1 MEKAVYHNI
10 SYKRVSGLES
20 VLLER
25 IAGSGVT
32 VFGVQ
37 EAVRLTG
44 FSRTRAHN
52 LLASL
57 AKKGLAVK
65 ILRNKYCLGE
75 TVFENPFA
83 VATRTF
89 VPSYVS
95 FWSALSFYGFTEQ
108 QLRVVQI
115 ASPKQFRKVK
125 LKEISIQPIT
135 LKPKNFF
142 GYIEMNGFAIAS
154 KEKALVDSALN
165 FENAGGFSEFTKCLR
180 NAWGQINKG
189 AFFEFLLKVNNES
202 LNSRVGYLIEETGL
216 SVSKRLLQKIHAK
229 KSNCFVK
236 LNPAKGRASNY
247 NKKWNIIV
255 NDSIEET
262 KGL

>member
-1 MEKAVYHNI
+1 MEKALYQNTG
-10 SYKRVSGLES
+10 YKGVSGFER

-25 IAGSGVT
+25 MAGSGIT
-32 VFGVQ
+32 VFGTQ
-37 EAVRLTG
+37 ETMRLVG
-44 FSRTRAHN
+44 FGRARAHN

-57 AKKGLAVK
+57 AKKGLAVRV
-65 ILRNKYCLGE
+65 LRNRYCLKE

-83 VATRTF
+83 VATRAF

-115 ASPKQFRKVK
+115 AGPKQFRKVK

-135 LKPKNFF
+135 VKPKNFF

-165 FENAGGFSEFTKCLR
+165 FENAGGFGEFAKCLR

-189 AFFEFLLKVNNES
+189 TFFEFLLKVNNES
-202 LNSRVGYLIEETGL
+202 LNSRIGYLVEETGL
-216 SVSKRLLQKIHAK
+216 SISKRLLQKIHAK

-236 LNPAKGRASNY
+236 LNPAKGRAGNY

-262 KGL
+262 QGL

>member
-1 MEKAVYHNI
+1 MEKLSYHNT
-10 SYKRVSGLES
+10 SYKGVSGLER

-25 IAGSGVT
+25 IAGSGVS
-32 VFGVQ
+32 VFGIK

-44 FSRTRAHN
+44 FNRARAHN

-57 AKKGLAVK
+57 AKKGRVVK
-65 ILRNKYCLGE
+65 VLRNRYCLRE

-83 VATRTF
+83 VATRAF

-108 QLRVVQI
+108 QLHVVQI
-115 ASPKQFRKVK
+115 AATKQFRKVK
-125 LKEISIQPIT
+125 LREISVQPVT
-135 LKPKNFF
+135 LKPKSFF
-142 GYIEMNGFAIAS
+142 GYIELNGFAIAS

-165 FENAGGFSEFTKCLR
+165 FENAGGFGEFTKCLR
-180 NAWGQINKG
+180 NAWKEINKG
-189 AFFEFLLKVNNES
+189 AFVEFLLKANNRS
-202 LNSRVGYLIEETGL
+202 LNSRIGYLIEETGL
-216 SVSKRLLQKIHAK
+216 STSKRLLQKIHAK

-236 LNPAKGRASNY
+236 LSPKKGSCRNY

-262 KGL
+262 QGL

>member
-1 MEKAVYHNI
+1 
-10 SYKRVSGLES
+10 LES

-25 IAGSGVT
+25 IAGSGAS
-32 VFGVQ
+32 VFGIK

-44 FSRTRAHN
+44 FSRARAHN

-57 AKKGLAVK
+57 AKKSIVVK
-65 ILRNKYCLGE
+65 VSRNKYCLQE

-83 VATRTF
+83 VATRAF
-89 VPSYVS
+89 APSYVS

-115 ASPKQFRKVK
+115 AAAKQFGKVK
-125 LKEISIQPIT
+125 VKEISIQPIT

-142 GYIEMNGFAIAS
+142 GYIELNGFAIAS
-154 KEKALVDSALN
+154 KEKALIDSALN
-165 FENAGGFSEFTKCLR
+165 FENAGGFGEFTKCLR
-180 NAWGQINKG
+180 NAWKEINKG
-189 AFFEFLLKVNNES
+189 AFFGFLLKANNRS
-202 LNSRVGYLIEETGL
+202 LNSRIGYLIEETGL
-216 SVSKRLLQKIHAK
+216 STSKRLLQKIHAK

-236 LNPAKGRASNY
+236 LNPAKGRAGNY